1 MMGTTVMQR
10 LAGAIFAATTLASV
24 PLVLGLFGDIHPAF
38 DSFGHFRA
46 HLALAVAVGGLV
58 LAATRFWRQ
67 GLVALALGAAAL
79 WTTLP
84 AFPIGGQRGAAA
96 SEANGEQAVYRL
108 LQLNLRFDN
117 PTPEKVLSLIGRTK
131 PDVITV
137 EEVSAVWRPRLSLI
151 AAMYPYSIVC
161 RAPAHIGG
169 VAILSRRPF
178 LRATEGQ
185 CLNRGSLGLAD
196 IDFGGRSIRVAAL
209 HLGWPWPADQW
220 RQLNA
225 LRSDFAG
232 IGETV
237 LLAGDLNAV
246 TWSAAVRRVEKDTG
260 LTHVAGIGSTWLD
273 RRMPDAL
280 RPYIGLPIDQVF
292 RKGEIAILSANSQES
307 VGSDHLPVLVQFSLT
322 GKVAP
327 EEEGETVTAS
337 LPSPRQA
344 EF

>member
-1 MMGTTVMQR
+1 MMGTTVMQC
-10 LAGAIFAATTLASV
+10 LAGLVFAATTLVSI

-46 HLALAVAVGGLV
+46 HLALAVAAGGLM
-58 LAATRFWRQ
+58 LAATTYWKQ
-67 GLVALALGAAAL
+67 GLLAMALGAAAL

-84 AFPIGGQRGAAA
+84 AFPIGGPPGAAA
-96 SEANGEQAVYRL
+96 SEADSGQAVYRL

-117 PTPEKVLSLIGRTK
+117 PAPEKVLSLIGRTK
-131 PDVITV
+131 PDVVTL
-137 EEVSAVWRPRLSLI
+137 EEVSKAWRPRLSLI
-151 AAMYPYSIVC
+151 AAIYPYSVVC
-161 RAPAHIGG
+161 SAPTHIGG

-178 LRATEGQ
+178 AKGEAGRCA
-185 CLNRGSLGLAD
+185 NRGSLATAD
-196 IDFGGRSIRVAAL
+196 VDFGGRVLRVAAL

-220 RQLNA
+220 RQLDS

-232 IGETV
+232 IGDTV

-246 TWSAAVRRVEKDTG
+246 TWSATVRRVEKDAG
-260 LTHVAGIGSTWLD
+260 LTHVPGIGSTWLD

-292 RKGEIAILSANSQES
+292 HKGEVAVLSAKTQES

-322 GKVAP
+322 GKIAP
-327 EEEGETVTAS
+327 DEEGEAVTAS
-337 LPSPRQA
+337 LP
-344 EF
+344 